1 MVEIKCGQILSAGK
15 SAKKITDSTGSN
27 MNADIIIAV
36 IDHPKLA
43 WISGLYWPEKDE
55 FRSAKFCYPNY

>member
-43 WISGLYWPEKDE
+43 
-55 FRSAKFCYPNY
+55 